1 MELRAIAIGLCVGL
15 VFYLSLTLYREAAY
29 MMPIII
35 EKYNSRKHKNRKFF
49 QKWSID
55 KVK

>member
-1 MELRAIAIGLCVGL
+1 MELWAIAMGLCMGL
-15 VFYLSLTLYREAAY
+15 VFYLSLTLYRETAY

-35 EKYNSRKHKNRKFF
+35 AKYNSRKHKNRKFS

>member
-35 EKYNSRKHKNRKFF
+35 AKYNSRKHKNRKFF